1 MNENTKKSA
10 KSPMQHAWK
19 ILLVLLC
26 IGLLVGAV
34 SAAPT
39 TSVEISRIAADGTTV
54 LANQTVTFAW
64 MKENLKITGDGVTH
78 YGHQGPVF

>member
-64 MKENLKITGDGVTH
+64 MKENL
-78 YGHQGPVF
+78 